1 MGGEAYTTARL
12 DQFFSREQ
20 TAMATTV
27 RKIVCA
33 ALVAGLLSPG
43 VSAFADDKKDD
54 KDKKSSAASKK
65 LEDKQNPELIGKRNI
80 NKGSPNFYSLEKEAA
95 LGAQLAADLDRQLK
109 FINDPIITEYV
120 NRVGQNIALN
130 SDAKV
135 PFQIKVVDSPEV
147 NAFALPGGYFY
158 VNKGLILAA
167 DNESQMACVMA
178 HEIAHVCARHSTE
191 QATKGQIAQLGM
203 IPLIFLGGIGAIG
216 ANAANILL
224 PLTFLK
230 FSRGAEFEADML
242 GAQYA
247 WASGYD
253 PHSFITFFEKLKTQ
267 QNPNQQIPKIFST
280 HPPNDERIAKVKQLV
295 ALFPERDEYVLNSS
309 EFQRVKARLGVIA
322 PDVNNRRVGPGGAD
336 PGPSRPTLKR
346 RPTDPNDSQSDDPDS
361 YGSEE
366 KKTQQKDPSNRPT
379 LKRKTDDN
387 PNTPPPTDPP
397 PPVE

>member
-1 MGGEAYTTARL
+1 M
-12 DQFFSREQ
+12 
-20 TAMATTV
+20 
-27 RKIVCA
+27 CA
-33 ALVAGLLSPG
+33 ALVAGLLLPG
-43 VSAFADDKKDD
+43 ASAFADDKKDD
-54 KDKKSSAASKK
+54 KDKKSAAASKK

-95 LGAQLAADLDRQLK
+95 LGAQLSADLDRQLK
-109 FINDPIITEYV
+109 FITDPVITEYV

-191 QATKGQIAQLGM
+191 QATKGQLFQLGM

-216 ANAANILL
+216 ANAANILV

-253 PHSFITFFEKLKTQ
+253 PNAFITFFEKLKKQ

-295 ALFPERDEYVLNSS
+295 ALFPDRDEYVINSS

-346 RPTDPNDSQSDDPDS
+346 RPTDPNDTQSDDPDS
-361 YGSEE
+361 YEGADKD
-366 KKTQQKDPSNRPT
+366 KKKQEPANRPT
-379 LKRKTDDN
+379 LKRRTDDN
-387 PNTPPPTDPP
+387 PNDKSQPTDPP

>member
-1 MGGEAYTTARL
+1 
-12 DQFFSREQ
+12 
-20 TAMATTV
+20 MATTV
-27 RKIVCA
+27 RKVMCA
-33 ALVAGLLSPG
+33 ALVAGLLFPG
-43 VSAFADDKKDD
+43 VSVFAGDKDKKDD
-54 KDKKSSAASKK
+54 KDKTSTASSKK
-65 LEDKQNPELIGKRNI
+65 LEEKQNPDLIGKRNI
-80 NKGSPNFYSLEKEAA
+80 NKGQWNFYSLEKEAG
-95 LGAQLAADLDRQLK
+95 LGAGLAADLDRQLK
-109 FINDPIITEYV
+109 FINDPIVTEYV

-191 QATKGQIAQLGM
+191 QATKGQLAQFGM

-253 PHSFITFFEKLKTQ
+253 PNSFITFFEKLKAS
-267 QNPNQQIPKIFST
+267 QNPNQKIPKVFST
-280 HPPNDERIAKVKQLV
+280 HPPNDERIAKVKQLL
-295 ALFPERDEYVLNSS
+295 ALFPSRDEYVLNSS
-309 EFQRVKARLGVIA
+309 EFQRVKTRLGVIA
-322 PDVNNRRVGPGGAD
+322 PDVNNRRTGPGGAD

-346 RPTDPNDSQSDDPDS
+346 RPSDPNAPADEDPDAYPS
-361 YGSEE
+361 SDEQ
-366 KKTQQKDPSNRPT
+366 KKQDPANRPT
-379 LKRKTDDN
+379 LKRKADDK
-387 PNTPPPTDPP
+387 PTDGQPGTDTP